1 MTTEA
6 EAKMIEIMTDH
17 STTGSGR
24 AIRAVFDALLNASMG
39 FETGR
44 EDGRSG
50 PCGTLDTF
58 NMEALEEVLSDRDAR
73 IRICH
78 AIFYSKVE

>member
-1 MTTEA
+1 MTEEA
-6 EAKMIEIMTDH
+6 EATIIEMMTTH
-17 STTGSGR
+17 PHTGSGR
-24 AIRAVFDALLNASMG
+24 AVRAVFDALLNASMG

-50 PCGTLDTF
+50 PCGTLDGW
-58 NMEALEEVLSDRDAR
+58 NIQALETVLSDRDAR

-78 AIFYSKVE
+78 AIFYGKVE

>member
-6 EAKMIEIMTDH
+6 EATIIKMMTEH
-17 STTGSGR
+17 SGTGSGR
-24 AIRAVFDALLNASMG
+24 AVREVFDALLKASMG
-39 FETGR
+39 YDSNC

-50 PCGTLDTF
+50 PIGVLDTF
-58 NMEALEEVLSDRDAR
+58 NMEALGTVLSDRDAT

-78 AIFYSKVE
+78 AIYYRSVE

>member
-6 EAKMIEIMTDH
+6 EERIIEMMTEYR
-17 STTGSGR
+17 TTGSGR
-24 AIRAVFDALLNASMG
+24 AVRAVFDALLTASMG
-39 FETGR
+39 FEHGR

-50 PCGTLDTF
+50 PIGVLDTF
-58 NMEALEEVLSDRDAR
+58 NMELLEEVLSDRDAR

-78 AIFYSKVE
+78 AIYYGKVQ

>member
-6 EAKMIEIMTDH
+6 EARIIEMMTEH
-17 STTGSGR
+17 RGTGSGR
-24 AIRAVFDALLNASMG
+24 AVREVFDALLKASMG
-39 FETGR
+39 FDGEV

-50 PCGTLDTF
+50 PIGVLDTF
-58 NMEALEEVLSDRDAR
+58 NMEALRTVLSDRDAT

-78 AIFYSKVE
+78 AIYYGKVE

>member
-6 EAKMIEIMTDH
+6 EARIMEMMTEH
-17 STTGSGR
+17 SGTGSGR
-24 AIRAVFDALLNASMG
+24 AVRAVFDALLTASMG
-39 FETGR
+39 YDGEV

-50 PCGTLDTF
+50 PIGVLDTF
-58 NMEALEEVLSDRDAR
+58 NMEALRAVLSDKDAT

-78 AIFYSKVE
+78 AIYYGKVQ